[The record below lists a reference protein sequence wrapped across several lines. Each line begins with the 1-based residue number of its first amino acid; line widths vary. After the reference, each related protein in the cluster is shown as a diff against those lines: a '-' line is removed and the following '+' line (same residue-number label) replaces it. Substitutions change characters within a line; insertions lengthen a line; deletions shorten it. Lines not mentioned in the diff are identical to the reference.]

1 MARCRHCGY
10 EAPHLERCP
19 LCGADS
25 GEGPGGG
32 ATGARPGWEDPSI
45 PFPRN
50 FLDTWT
56 ASSFRPDAFFRGV
69 PWDEAAARPLLYYLL
84 VSIVSALFGLWWT
97 AAFAVIGDPMAAG
110 PSDPLLDPFFAM
122 SPAARALLGFFATP
136 FAAIIALVFWCGLLH
151 LFVLAFARD
160 RRGFRATMRAVC
172 YGSGPTLLSAV
183 PIVGAIVGLV
193 WSLALIAIGLREGHR
208 TSGGAAAVIV
218 GLGVVIPLGVLF
230 VLFAMLYASLGAID
244 PLA

>member
-1 MARCRHCGY
+1 MPRCRHCGY
-10 EAPHLERCP
+10 EAPRLDRCP

-25 GEGPGGG
+25 GEETDGGSPG
-32 ATGARPGWEDPSI
+32 APPPWEERAV

-56 ASSFRPDAFFRGV
+56 GSSFRPDAFFRGV

-97 AAFAVIGDPMAAG
+97 AAFAVLGDPMAAG
-110 PSDPLLDPFFAM
+110 PSDPLLDPFLAM

-136 FAAIIALVFWCGLLH
+136 FAAVIALVFWCGLLH
-151 LFVLAFARD
+151 LFVLAFARR

-183 PIVGAIVGLV
+183 PIVGALVGFV
-193 WSLALIAIGLREGHR
+193 WSLVLIAIGLREGHR
-208 TSGGAAAVIV
+208 MSGGAAAAVV
-218 GLGVVIPLGVLF
+218 ALGVVIPFGFLF
-230 VLFAMLYASLGAID
+230 VLFAMLYASLGSIA
-244 PLA
+244 PPA